1 MIVNAWAPEME
12 FSKEVL
18 LTIPIWINL
27 PGLDFRYRSGMN
39 LSKIES
45 LVRKPLKMDKQTEKK
60 LGLSYDRLLVKVI
73 VKKKLPDEVMF

>member
-1 MIVNAWAPEME
+1 ME